1 MQSFI
6 QRHASDVI
14 GVLSGWDRLRL
25 RGTLRFVANERGMM
39 NFLWA
44 IQVPLKR
51 FKQYVLDT
59 TKRIRQGTEQLA
71 QKLGRPVQF
80 LNSSKGSKED
90 IALEI
95 AKRDGV
101 QQGLI
106 CVLRCVEPCRSYE
119 VGPNGKTKHLE
130 LRLGMRKCL
139 HEYHYYLD
147 PMFGFMHTRFQTWF
161 PFTMLVCLNGREW
174 LARLMDGAGIGY
186 QRRDNCFVDLANVSR
201 AQKLCDSQLRVN
213 WEAVLATIARRTNP
227 THRHIFSQFPL
238 HYYWSIEESEWAT
251 DIMFRSRDTLIRLYK
266 PLIRF
271 GIDTVS
277 SRDVLRF
284 LGKKVPI
291 QGGVHGNFQG
301 EVMTDV
307 KVRPEGTRIRHSV
320 NYNSIKMYDK
330 QETVLRVETTI
341 NNARDM
347 MAYRAKEGD
356 AGGKKSWRYLR
367 KGVADARRRAQI
379 SQAANNRY
387 LEALSSVEHTEPLGE
402 VAAKLCRPTQWQ
414 GQRVR
419 ALNPLSPEDAG
430 LLETVNRGEFAING
444 FRNRDL
450 RPLLFRE
457 PAATIEER
465 RRQSAAVTRKLRLLR
480 AHGLIKKIPKTHRYL
495 LSANGRRAITALLT
509 ARQANTAKLAQ
520 VAA

>member
-25 RGTLRFVANERGMM
+25 RGTLRFVANEDGMM
-39 NFLWA
+39 RFLWA

-51 FKQYVLDT
+51 FKQYVLDV
-59 TKRIRQGTEQLA
+59 TKRIRQGTDQLA
-71 QKLGRPVQF
+71 ENLGRPVEF

-95 AKRDGV
+95 ARRDGV
-101 QQGLI
+101 QRGLI

-119 VGPNGKTKHLE
+119 VGPNRKTKHLE

-139 HEYHYYLD
+139 HEYHYYFD
-147 PMFGFMHTRFQTWF
+147 PMFGFMHTRLQTWF
-161 PFTMLVCLNGREW
+161 PFTMLVCVNGREW
-174 LARLMDGAGIGY
+174 LARLLDAAGIGY
-186 QRRDNCFVDLANVSR
+186 KRRDNCFVELTDVSR

-227 THRHIFSQFPL
+227 THRQIFAQCPL
-238 HYYWSIEESEWAT
+238 HYYWSVEESEWAT
-251 DIMFRSRDTLIRLYK
+251 DVMFRSREALARLYQ

-284 LGKKVPI
+284 LGKKVPT
-291 QGGVHGNFQG
+291 QGGVHGNFRG
-301 EVMTDV
+301 EVLTDV

-330 QETVLRVETTI
+330 QGTVLRVETTI

-356 AGGKKSWRYLR
+356 LGGKKAWRYLR

-387 LEALSSVEHTEPLGE
+387 LDGLACVEHTEALG
-402 VAAKLCRPTQWQ
+402 VLTAKLCEPIEWQ
-414 GQRVR
+414 GHRVR
-419 ALNPLSPEDAG
+419 ALNPLSTQDAQ
-430 LLETVNRGEFAING
+430 LLQAVNRGEFAING

-450 RPLLFRE
+450 RPFLFNK
-457 PAATIEER
+457 PATTTKESR
-465 RRQSAAVTRKLRLLR
+465 QQSAAVTRKLRLLR

-495 LSANGRRAITALLT
+495 LSAHGRRAIIALLT
-509 ARQANTAKLAQ
+509 ARQANTSTLAQ
-520 VAA
+520 AAA